1 VKSETRDEPLSLNI
15 IRIDNGILLESW
27 LVDNGVYPVS
37 KLFFVMHRL
46 NPTNTYPQRTQTK
59 RLPGLLLVLA
69 LHAVLLWL
77 IQSGLARQA
86 ITLTQESVE
95 ALLLTDAAP
104 PPPPVAAPKTP
115 PPKTPLPPVIQPP
128 TTAATPVIT
137 APTAPAINVT
147 PTQSTAPT
155 APTSPSAPS
164 PSIRTGAAI
173 QPGASC
179 AKPDYPSASR
189 RLEEEGTVSLKFL
202 IGADGRVFQAEIE
215 KTSGFP
221 RLDEAARNA
230 LSKCQFRPGTVDGKA
245 EQSWASIKYTWR
257 LE

>member
-1 VKSETRDEPLSLNI
+1 MR
-15 IRIDNGILLESW
+15 
-27 LVDNGVYPVS
+27 
-37 KLFFVMHRL
+37 RL
-46 NPTNTYPQRTQTK
+46 NPNNTYLQHTQSK
-59 RLPGLLLVLA
+59 RLLGSLLVLA

-86 ITLTQESVE
+86 FTLTQESVV
-95 ALLLTDAAP
+95 ALLLTDVAP
-104 PPPPVAAPKTP
+104 PPPPVVAPKTP
-115 PPKTPLPPVIQPP
+115 PPKTPPPPVTQLPTA
-128 TTAATPVIT
+128 TTAPIITTPAVPATSNIAPV
-137 APTAPAINVT
+137 APS
-147 PTQSTAPT
+147 QSTAPS
-155 APTSPSAPS
+155 APT

-202 IGADGRVFQAEIE
+202 IGVDGRVLQAEIE

-230 LSKCQFRPGTVDGKA
+230 LSKCQFRPGTIDGKP
-245 EQSWASIKYTWR
+245 EQSWASIRYTWR

>member
-1 VKSETRDEPLSLNI
+1 MNPYHLTSYELIQV
-15 IRIDNGILLESW
+15 ILLESW

-37 KLFFVMHRL
+37 HLFFVMHRL
-46 NPTNTYPQRTQTK
+46 NPTNTYQQRTQTK
-59 RLPGLLLVLA
+59 RLPSLMVVLVL
-69 LHAVLLWL
+69 HGILLWL

-104 PPPPVAAPKTP
+104 PPPPAAAPKTP
-115 PPKTPLPPVIQPP
+115 PTKTPLPPVIP
-128 TTAATPVIT
+128 TNTTATPVIT
-137 APTAPAINVT
+137 TPTAPAISNT
-147 PTQSTAPT
+147 APAPTQNA
-155 APTSPSAPS
+155 ASPAPS

-202 IGADGRVFQAEIE
+202 IGADGRVLQAEIE

>member
-1 VKSETRDEPLSLNI
+1 MNPYHLTSYELIQV
-15 IRIDNGILLESW
+15 ILLESW

-37 KLFFVMHRL
+37 HLFFVMNRL
-46 NPTNTYPQRTQTK
+46 NPTTTYQQRTKTK
-59 RLPGLLLVLA
+59 RLPSLMVVLVL
-69 LHAVLLWL
+69 HGILLWL

-115 PPKTPLPPVIQPP
+115 SPKTPLPPVIQPP
-128 TTAATPVIT
+128 IAAATPVIT

-155 APTSPSAPS
+155 APITPSAPS
-164 PSIRTGAAI
+164 PSIRAGAAI

-189 RLEEEGTVSLKFL
+189 RLEEEGTVGLKFL
-202 IGADGRVFQAEIE
+202 IGADGRVLQAEIE

-230 LSKCQFRPGTVDGKA
+230 LSKCQFRAGTIDGKA

>member
-1 VKSETRDEPLSLNI
+1 MWRK
-15 IRIDNGILLESW
+15 
-27 LVDNGVYPVS
+27 
-37 KLFFVMHRL
+37 H
-46 NPTNTYPQRTQTK
+46 
-59 RLPGLLLVLA
+59 LPSIGMVLLL
-69 LHAVLLWL
+69 HGFLLWL

-104 PPPPVAAPKTP
+104 PPPSVATPKTP
-115 PPKTPLPPVIQPP
+115 TPKTPLPPVTPP
-128 TTAATPVIT
+128 STTAPVIT
-137 APTAPAINVT
+137 TPVAPATSNVAHTT
-147 PTQSTAPT
+147 PSPSTAP
-155 APTSPSAPS
+155 PTPSV
-164 PSIRTGAAI
+164 RTGAVI

-202 IGADGRVFQAEIE
+202 IGVDGRVLQAEIE

-230 LSKCQFRPGTVDGKA
+230 LSKCQFRPGTIDGKP
-245 EQSWASIKYTWR
+245 EQSWASIRYTWR

>member
-1 VKSETRDEPLSLNI
+1 MNPYHLTSYELIQV
-15 IRIDNGILLESW
+15 ILLESW

-37 KLFFVMHRL
+37 HLFFVMNRL
-46 NPTNTYPQRTQTK
+46 NPTTTYQQRTKTK
-59 RLPGLLLVLA
+59 RLPSLMVVLVL
-69 LHAVLLWL
+69 HGILLWL

-128 TTAATPVIT
+128 TTSATPVIT
-137 APTAPAINVT
+137 TPTAPAISNT
-147 PTQSTAPT
+147 APAPTQNA
-155 APTSPSAPS
+155 ASPAPS

-202 IGADGRVFQAEIE
+202 IGADGRVLQAEIE

>member
-1 VKSETRDEPLSLNI
+1 MR
-15 IRIDNGILLESW
+15 
-27 LVDNGVYPVS
+27 
-37 KLFFVMHRL
+37 RL
-46 NPTNTYPQRTQTK
+46 NPNNTYLQHTQSK
-59 RLPGLLLVLA
+59 RLLGSLLVLA

-86 ITLTQESVE
+86 FTLTQESVV

-104 PPPPVAAPKTP
+104 PPPPVVAPKTP
-115 PPKTPLPPVIQPP
+115 PPKTLPPPVTQLPTA
-128 TTAATPVIT
+128 TTAPIITTPAVPATSNIAPV
-137 APTAPAINVT
+137 APS
-147 PTQSTAPT
+147 QSTAPS
-155 APTSPSAPS
+155 APT

-202 IGADGRVFQAEIE
+202 IGVDGRVLQAEIE

-230 LSKCQFRPGTVDGKA
+230 LSKCQFRPGTIDGKP
-245 EQSWASIKYTWR
+245 EQSWASIRYTWR

>member
-1 VKSETRDEPLSLNI
+1 MNPYHLTSYELIKV
-15 IRIDNGILLESW
+15 ILLESW

-37 KLFFVMHRL
+37 HLFFVMHRL
-46 NPTNTYPQRTQTK
+46 NPTNTYQQRTQTK
-59 RLPGLLLVLA
+59 RLPSLMVVLVL
-69 LHAVLLWL
+69 HGILLWL

-128 TTAATPVIT
+128 IATATPVIT
-137 APTAPAINVT
+137 TPTAPAISNTAPVS
-147 PTQSTAPT
+147 PTQSTA
-155 APTSPSAPS
+155 PSAPS
-164 PSIRTGAAI
+164 PSIRTGAVI

-179 AKPDYPSASR
+179 TKPDYPSASR
-189 RLEEEGTVSLKFL
+189 RLEEEGTVGLKFL
-202 IGADGRVFQAEIE
+202 IGADGRVLQAEIE

-230 LSKCQFRPGTVDGKA
+230 LSKCQFRPGSIDGKA

>member
-1 VKSETRDEPLSLNI
+1 MWRKN
-15 IRIDNGILLESW
+15 
-27 LVDNGVYPVS
+27 
-37 KLFFVMHRL
+37 
-46 NPTNTYPQRTQTK
+46 
-59 RLPGLLLVLA
+59 LPSIGMVVVLHGL
-69 LHAVLLWL
+69 LLWL

-95 ALLLTDAAP
+95 ALLLTDVAP
-104 PPPPVAAPKTP
+104 TPPPVVAPKTP
-115 PPKTPLPPVIQPP
+115 PPKAPSQPIVQPSTTTPII
-128 TTAATPVIT
+128 TTPSAP
-137 APTAPAINVT
+137 APTIAAPVT
-147 PTQSTAPT
+147 PQNSTAPP
-155 APTSPSAPS
+155 A

-202 IGADGRVFQAEIE
+202 IGADGRVLQSEIE

-230 LSKCQFRPGTVDGKA
+230 LSKCQFRPGTIDGKP

>member
-1 VKSETRDEPLSLNI
+1 MNPYHLTSYELIQV
-15 IRIDNGILLESW
+15 ILLESW

-37 KLFFVMHRL
+37 HLFFVMNRL
-46 NPTNTYPQRTQTK
+46 NPTTTYQQRTKTK
-59 RLPGLLLVLA
+59 RLPSLMVVLVL
-69 LHAVLLWL
+69 HGILLWL
-77 IQSGLARQA
+77 IQSGLAGQA

-104 PPPPVAAPKTP
+104 PPTPVAAPKTP
-115 PPKTPLPPVIQPP
+115 SPKTPLPPVIQPP
-128 TTAATPVIT
+128 ITAATPVIT

-147 PTQSTAPT
+147 PTQSTPHTAPT
-155 APTSPSAPS
+155 ASSAPS

-202 IGADGRVFQAEIE
+202 IGVDGRVLQAEIE

-230 LSKCQFRPGTVDGKA
+230 LSKCQFRPGTIDGKA